1 MKDKEYIKQIRYKED
16 KKLPMTDEE
25 KADLEAFY
33 QSIIDE
39 ENKYL
44 IPATQRA
51 EERNRQLDKR
61 IEEMEKFLARKQ
73 AFVNYLASVAKKIK
87 EEREALDKEEARLT
101 KV

>member
-1 MKDKEYIKQIRYKED
+1 
-16 KKLPMTDEE
+16 MTDEE

-51 EERNRQLDKR
+51 EERNRQLDKQ
-61 IEEMEKFLARKQ
+61 IEEMEKRVEQKRIEVERLAHI
-73 AFVNYLASVAKKIK
+73 VAEIRHQKGENIH
-87 EEREALDKEEARLT
+87 
-101 KV
+101 V